1 MAITFAQWGT
11 PDPRGIV
18 IFLVFIGIAE
28 MFVYSRWRASLVC
41 KLCGFDPIVYKR
53 SPEEAAQGVRKFFE
67 EQKQDP
73 RFHLSRSPLL
83 ELQKRITERERKA
96 NQYREL
102 EKIVKARNPSLLPPT
117 KSP

>member
-1 MAITFAQWGT
+1 MAITFAQWGA
-11 PDPRGIV
+11 PDPRGIML
-18 IFLVFIGIAE
+18 FAMFIGIAE
-28 MFVYSRWRASLVC
+28 VFVYSRWRSSLVC

-53 SPEEAAQGVRKFFE
+53 NPEEAARLVRKFFE
-67 EQKQDP
+67 EQQQDP

-83 ELQKRITERERKA
+83 EIQKRITEKERKA

-102 EKIVKARNPSLLPPT
+102 EKMVKARNPSLLPT